1 MPGQGQRFCVSGI
14 VRIHREIVIDT
25 KTKKPV
31 LVITQKQGICCN
43 EQKKEKEAISSRETR
58 EP

>member
-1 MPGQGQRFCVSGI
+1 
-14 VRIHREIVIDT
+14 VIDT